1 MNSWLLV
8 SSALGLLAI
17 ACVEI
22 LRNRKLVSNETS
34 RKTLHI
40 AHGLVVVAWTFVAT
54 LNFIIMAELLF
65 LVVVLLAR
73 QYRFMQPMRNVD
85 RKSWGE
91 IFFAIGVIITG
102 LLAPSQQVFIT
113 AILHLAL
120 ADALA
125 ALVGRKFKRGV
136 YYVFGHRK
144 TVAGSGTFFAASCLI
159 TFGLMQLGPVTY
171 APGVLLFVPII
182 STLAENFSPYGS
194 DNLTI
199 PMVVLGVLGAVY
211 GLS

>member
-1 MNSWLLV
+1 MNSWLLI

-17 ACVEI
+17 AFVEI
-22 LRNRKLVSNETS
+22 LRSKKLVSNETS

-40 AHGLVVVAWTFVAT
+40 AHGLVVVAWVFVAT
-54 LNFIIMAELLF
+54 LSFIIMAEILF
-65 LVVVLLAR
+65 LAVVLLAR
-73 QYRFMQPMRNVD
+73 HYRFMQPMRDVD

-91 IFFAIGVIITG
+91 IFFALGVIVTA
-102 LLAPSQQVFIT
+102 LLAPTQEVFVA

-136 YYVFGHRK
+136 YYIFGHRK
-144 TVAGSGTFFAASCLI
+144 TIAGSGTFFAISCLI
-159 TFGLMQLGPVTY
+159 TFGLMQFDSAAYT
-171 APGVLLFVPII
+171 PGALLFIPIAA
-182 STLAENFSPYGS
+182 TLAENLSPFGS

-199 PMVVLGVLGAVY
+199 SLAVIGA
-211 GLS
+211 LSAVNG